1 MSHPARHFVCLLL
14 VLGLSAAAPAQAIE
28 LRLERGEA
36 RDPDSGDLLYV
47 EQHLLQL
54 SAGTPMQRLVLYR
67 CPEGTAF
74 ARKTVDYR
82 QSRQAP
88 EFSFEDV
95 RLGYREGLRRAPG
108 PELWFAEREAPRR
121 TAIDEVALV
130 ADAGFDEFVR
140 LHWPALLA
148 GDALRFAFAVPAR
161 LRSYG
166 FALRRVGDR
175 VIGDVPAAHLRLQV
189 DGWLG
194 RWLPGVDLYYSH
206 QSRRLLRFEGLS
218 NLRSDTGDRQLRAR
232 IDFPASAQPASAS
245 DWRAAEAEP
254 LRSCRTQAPPP
265 A

>member
-1 MSHPARHFVCLLL
+1 MTALLWRWPWLLL
-14 VLGLSAAAPAQAIE
+14 LLGASAQAAE

-36 RDPDSGDLLYV
+36 RDPDSGELLYI
-47 EQHLLQL
+47 EQHLLRL
-54 SAGTPMQRLVLYR
+54 DAGSPMQRLVLYR
-67 CPEGTAF
+67 CPDGTAF

-95 RLGYREGLRRAPG
+95 RIGYREGLRRSPE
-108 PELWFAEREAPRR
+108 PELWFADRAPPRR
-121 TAIDEVALV
+121 TPINDAALV

-140 LHWPALLA
+140 LNWPALLA

-161 LRSYG
+161 QRSYG

-175 VIGDVPAAHLRLQV
+175 VIGDAPAAHLRLQF

-194 RWLPGVDLYYSH
+194 RWLPSVDLFYSH

-218 NLRSDTGDRQLRAR
+218 NLRSDAGDRQLRAR
-232 IDFPASAQPASAS
+232 IDFPHPAQPVSADAWQS
-245 DWRAAEAEP
+245 AVDEP
-254 LRSCRTQAPPP
+254 LRSCRMQDPPP